1 MSIPHRLAKTTNNRC
16 VATDKNSDDLVSRR
30 MNATDDD
37 PEATAQFDAFP
48 RESTPEK
55 PSMLSDEEWALLS
68 DGPGKKSPETA
79 GTSEV
84 ASKDGTEATKDAT
97 DTQKL
102 AKTRETSVKRQHSSA
117 RPADREEP
125 TRVMPAAVPAGS
137 SSAATTTAAPSTA
150 AATTSAPQPGLYH
163 RFGFLD
169 FIATAIIV
177 ASMPFM
183 LVALAIKIAS
193 SGMFLRFEYF
203 INPIFPNDKYGFH
216 SEDRLHYASYVANY
230 LFNGDSSRY
239 LADVVFPDGKPV
251 FTDGEIAHMS
261 DVKGLVTLLFFIAI
275 VGMILSLISAVY
287 LGRKYGPGLHH
298 AMRWSGI
305 VTLTFFAILT
315 VVALLGWD
323 QFFTGFHDMFFA
335 SGTWQFYLDDSL
347 IRLFPPQFWIDAGVF
362 VAAFVVLIS
371 ILLIAISRIGHKKRK
386 LAREAAKQ
394 A

>member
-1 MSIPHRLAKTTNNRC
+1 M
-16 VATDKNSDDLVSRR
+16 ATDKNSDDLVSRR

-68 DGPGKKSPETA
+68 DGPAKKSSDTTDASTA
-79 GTSEV
+79 KDTSQV
-84 ASKDGTEATKDAT
+84 TKDST
-97 DTQKL
+97 DTKEL
-102 AKTRETSVKRQHSSA
+102 AKTRETSVKRQHSSS
-117 RPADREEP
+117 RSIDRDEP
-125 TRVMPAAVPAGS
+125 TRIMPAPAPAGG
-137 SSAATTTAAPSTA
+137 SSAP
-150 AATTSAPQPGLYH
+150 ATTSAPKPSFYH

-177 ASMPFM
+177 VSMPFM

-193 SGMFLRFEYF
+193 SGLFLRFEYF
-203 INPIFPNDKYGFH
+203 ISPWFPKDAYGFH
-216 SEDRLHYASYVANY
+216 SEDRLHYASYVTDY

-275 VGMILSLISAVY
+275 TGMILSLISAVY

-305 VTLTFFAILT
+305 VTLVLFAVLT

-323 QFFTGFHDMFFA
+323 QFFTGFHDMFFS

-362 VAAFVVLIS
+362 VAGFVVLIS

-386 LAREAAKQ
+386 QAREAAKK

>member
-1 MSIPHRLAKTTNNRC
+1 MSIPHRPGKTTNNRC

-30 MNATDDD
+30 MNAQDDD

-68 DGPGKKSPETA
+68 DGAAKKDSETTE
-79 GTSEV
+79 TSS
-84 ASKDGTEATKDAT
+84 AKDTKDTHESAP
-97 DTQKL
+97 
-102 AKTRETSVKRQHSSA
+102 TRETSVKRQHSSA
-117 RPADREEP
+117 RQAERDEP
-125 TRVMPAAVPAGS
+125 TRIMPAPAPAGS
-137 SSAATTTAAPSTA
+137 SPATTTTSGTSAV
-150 AATTSAPQPGLYH
+150 AATTSAAKPGLYH

-183 LVALAIKIAS
+183 LVALAVKIAA

-203 INPIFPNDKYGFH
+203 ISPWFPKDEYGFH
-216 SEDRLHYASYVANY
+216 SDDRLHYASYVTDY

-239 LADVVFPDGKPV
+239 LADVVFPDGTPV
-251 FTDGEIAHMS
+251 FTDGEIAHMA
-261 DVKGLVTLLFFIAI
+261 DVKGLVTLLAFIAI
-275 VGMILSLISAVY
+275 VGVILSLISAVY

-298 AMRWSGI
+298 ALRWSGI
-305 VTLTFFAILT
+305 VTLALFAVLT
-315 VVALLGWD
+315 VLALVGWD
-323 QFFTGFHDMFFA
+323 RFFTGFHDMFFA

-347 IRLFPPQFWIDAGVF
+347 IRLFPPQFWIDAGIF
-362 VAAFVVLIS
+362 VAGFVVLVS
-371 ILLIAISRIGHKKRK
+371 ILFIALSRIGHKKRK
-386 LAREAAKQ
+386 LARDAAKK

>member
-1 MSIPHRLAKTTNNRC
+1 MSIPHRSGKTTNNRC
-16 VATDKNSDDLVSRR
+16 VATDKNSDDLVSQR
-30 MNATDDD
+30 MNAQDDD

-68 DGPGKKSPETA
+68 DGPAKKDSETTD
-79 GTSEV
+79 TSEV
-84 ASKDGTEATKDAT
+84 ASKDTAKGTSGTHESAP
-97 DTQKL
+97 
-102 AKTRETSVKRQHSSA
+102 TRETSVKRQHSSA
-117 RPADREEP
+117 RPAERDEP
-125 TRVMPAAVPAGS
+125 TRVMPAPAPAGN
-137 SSAATTTAAPSTA
+137 STA
-150 AATTSAPQPGLYH
+150 ATKTSGTSAASATTSAAKPGLYH

-177 ASMPFM
+177 VSMPFM
-183 LVALAIKIAS
+183 LVALAVKIAA

-203 INPIFPNDKYGFH
+203 INPWFPKDEYGFR
-216 SEDRLHYASYVANY
+216 SDDRLHYASYVTDY

-239 LADVVFPDGKPV
+239 LADVVFPDGTPV
-251 FTDGEIAHMS
+251 FTDGEIAHMA
-261 DVKGLVTLLFFIAI
+261 DVKGLVTLLIFIAI
-275 VGMILSLISAVY
+275 VGVILSLISAVY

-347 IRLFPPQFWIDAGVF
+347 IRLFPPQFWTDAGIF
-362 VAAFVVLIS
+362 VAGFVVLIS
-371 ILLIAISRIGHKKRK
+371 ILFIALSSIGHKKRK
-386 LAREAAKQ
+386 LARDAAKRRK
-394 A
+394 

>member
-1 MSIPHRLAKTTNNRC
+1 MSIPQRLAKTTNNRC

-68 DGPGKKSPETA
+68 DGPGKKSSETTD
-79 GTSEV
+79 TSE
-84 ASKDGTEATKDAT
+84 ATSKDGTGAKNAT
-97 DTQKL
+97 DTQGP

-117 RPADREEP
+117 RPDDRDEP
-125 TRVMPAAVPAGS
+125 TRVMPAPAPASGS
-137 SSAATTTAAPSTA
+137 SA
-150 AATTSAPQPGLYH
+150 AATTSAPSTATTTSAPKPSFYH

-169 FIATAIIV
+169 FVATAIIV

-183 LVALAIKIAS
+183 LVALAVKIAS
-193 SGMFLRFEYF
+193 SGIFLRFEYF
-203 INPIFPNDKYGFH
+203 INPWLPNDSYGFH
-216 SEDRLHYASYVANY
+216 SEDRLHYASYVTDY

-305 VTLTFFAILT
+305 VTLTLFAILT
-315 VVALLGWD
+315 VVALLGWE
-323 QFFTGFHDMFFA
+323 QFFTGFHDVFFA
-335 SGTWQFYLDDSL
+335 SGTWEFYLDDSL